1 MLSTN
6 PKSLSSVVLST
17 LSNERKK
24 SMNHTR
30 RDFFSVMGL
39 GAFSLRDGLASGQEK
54 SVSLR
59 PLKLPKIS
67 NVKVTSVGVYYYDLP
82 LHEPFKIA
90 IAEMRESLNVL
101 VCLHTN
107 QGIVGWG
114 EASPF
119 PAITGDTQ
127 ATSIAVA
134 KDIAELITGQDALN
148 YVKIL
153 SAIHSLVPHNS
164 SIKAAFDMALF
175 DILGKVADLPLYK
188 LLGGAKNCFET
199 DLTVS
204 LHTPEETAIRGMDA
218 VKKGFK
224 TIKAKVGVSME
235 SDVARIKALREAVGP
250 KINIRIDANQGWTVP
265 EAIQTLDRL
274 TEYNIQFIEQPVAS
288 WDLDGLKQVRQ
299 SVKIPVMADEA
310 LFSPADALKIIKS
323 EAADYLN
330 IKLMKAGGILP
341 SLKIAHLG
349 EAAGLRCMVGC
360 MNESNLSITAGA
372 HLHASQPHI
381 IFADLDGSF
390 FLKVDPVIGGVKI
403 NNGIVTL
410 PEQSGIGAEVDP
422 IWFRKLRK
430 AF

>member
-1 MLSTN
+1 
-6 PKSLSSVVLST
+6 
-17 LSNERKK
+17 
-24 SMNHTR
+24 MNHTR
-30 RDFFSVMGL
+30 REFFSVMGL
-39 GAFSLRDGLASGQEK
+39 GALSLKNFLVRGQEN
-54 SVSLR
+54 SPSLT

-67 NVKVTSVGVYYYDLP
+67 NVKITDVDVYYYDLP
-82 LHEPFKIA
+82 LLEPFKFS
-90 IAEMRESLNVL
+90 IAEMKDALNVL
-101 VCLHTN
+101 VRLHTN

-119 PAITGDTQ
+119 PALTGDTQ
-127 ATSIAVA
+127 ATSIAA
-134 KDIAELITGQDALN
+134 ATDIAELVKGQDALN
-148 YVKIL
+148 YVKIIN
-153 SAIHSLVPHNS
+153 AIHSFIPHNPC
-164 SIKAAFDMALF
+164 IKAAFDMALF

-188 LLGGAKNCFET
+188 LLGGAKNSFET
-199 DLTVS
+199 DLTIS
-204 LHTPEETAIRGMDA
+204 LHTPEETAIRGLDA
-218 VKKGFK
+218 VKKGFR

-250 KINIRIDANQGWTVP
+250 KISIRIDANQAWSVP
-265 EAIQTLDRL
+265 EAIKTLDRL
-274 TEYNIQFIEQPVAS
+274 TEYNIQLIEQPVSAS
-288 WDLDGLKQVRQ
+288 DLDGLKRVRN

-360 MNESNLSITAGA
+360 MNESNLSISAGA
-372 HLHASQPHI
+372 HLHASQSNI
-381 IFADLDGSF
+381 IFADLDTSF
-390 FLKVDPVIGGVKI
+390 FLKVDPVIGGIII

-422 IWFRKLRK
+422 TWFKKLKK

>member
-1 MLSTN
+1 
-6 PKSLSSVVLST
+6 
-17 LSNERKK
+17 
-24 SMNHTR
+24 MNHTR
-30 RDFFSVMGL
+30 REFFSVMGL
-39 GAFSLRDGLASGQEK
+39 GALSLKNFLVRGQEN
-54 SVSLR
+54 SPSLT

-67 NVKVTSVGVYYYDLP
+67 NVKITDVDVYYYDLP
-82 LHEPFKIA
+82 LLEPFKIS
-90 IAEMRESLNVL
+90 IAEMKDALNVL
-101 VCLHTN
+101 VRLHTN

-119 PAITGDTQ
+119 PALTGDTQ
-127 ATSIAVA
+127 ATSIAAA
-134 KDIAELITGQDALN
+134 KDIAELVKGQDALN
-148 YVKIL
+148 YVKIIN
-153 SAIHSLVPHNS
+153 AIHSFIPHNPC
-164 SIKAAFDMALF
+164 IKAAFDMALF

-188 LLGGAKNCFET
+188 LLGGAKNSFET
-199 DLTVS
+199 DLTIS
-204 LHTPEETAIRGMDA
+204 LHTPEETAIRGLDA
-218 VKKGFK
+218 VKKGFR

-250 KINIRIDANQGWTVP
+250 KISIRIDANQAWSVP
-265 EAIQTLDRL
+265 EAIKTLDRL
-274 TEYNIQFIEQPVAS
+274 TEYNIQLIEQPVSAS
-288 WDLDGLKQVRQ
+288 DLDGLKRVRN

-360 MNESNLSITAGA
+360 MNESNLSISAGA
-372 HLHASQPHI
+372 HLHASQSNI
-381 IFADLDGSF
+381 IFADLDTSF
-390 FLKVDPVIGGVKI
+390 FLKVDPVIGGIKI

-422 IWFRKLRK
+422 IWFKKLKK

>member
-1 MLSTN
+1 
-6 PKSLSSVVLST
+6 
-17 LSNERKK
+17 
-24 SMNHTR
+24 MNHTR

-39 GAFSLRDGLASGQEK
+39 GALSLKNFLVGGEENNPSRA
-54 SVSLR
+54 
-59 PLKLPKIS
+59 PLKLPKIA
-67 NVKVTSVGVYYYDLP
+67 NVKITDVDAYYYDLA
-82 LHEPFKIA
+82 LLEPFKIS
-90 IAEMRESLNVL
+90 IAEMKDALNVL
-101 VCLHTN
+101 VCLQTN

-114 EASPF
+114 EAAPF
-119 PAITGDTQ
+119 PALTGDTQ
-127 ATSIAVA
+127 ATSIAAA
-134 KDIAELITGQDALN
+134 KDIAELVTGQDALN
-148 YVKIL
+148 YGKIIN
-153 SAIHSLVPHNS
+153 AIHSFIPHNPC
-164 SIKAAFDMALF
+164 IKAAFDMALF

-188 LLGGAKNCFET
+188 LLGGAKNSFET
-199 DLTVS
+199 DLTIS
-204 LHTPEETAIRGMDA
+204 LHTPEETAIRGLEA

-250 KINIRIDANQGWTVP
+250 EISIRIDANQGWSVP
-265 EAIQTLDRL
+265 EAIKTLDRL
-274 TEYNIQFIEQPVAS
+274 TEYDIQLIEQPVSAS
-288 WDLDGLKQVRQ
+288 DLAGLKQVRN

-310 LFSPADALKIIKS
+310 LFSPADALQIIKS

-372 HLHASQPHI
+372 HLHASQSHI
-381 IFADLDGSF
+381 IFADLDTSF
-390 FLKVDPVIGGVKI
+390 FLKVDPVIGGIKI

-410 PEQSGIGAEVDP
+410 PEQAGIGAEVDP
-422 IWFRKLRK
+422 IWLKKLKK